1 MVKRRMYPPPHMTH
15 VYPPPQPV
23 VSISLLMMKRR
34 RKGTDSLEQK
44 DLHIA
49 SHLERECARL
59 LAAIRGGDDQVRLLG
74 GLEGGKS

>member
-1 MVKRRMYPPPHMTH
+1 
-15 VYPPPQPV
+15 
-23 VSISLLMMKRR
+23 MMKRR

>member
-1 MVKRRMYPPPHMTH
+1 VQFRASPK
-15 VYPPPQPV
+15 PQT
-23 VSISLLMMKRR
+23 SSLYKCPKKILIMKRR
-34 RKGTDSLEQK
+34 RKGTDALEQK

-74 GLEGGKS
+74 GLEGEKM